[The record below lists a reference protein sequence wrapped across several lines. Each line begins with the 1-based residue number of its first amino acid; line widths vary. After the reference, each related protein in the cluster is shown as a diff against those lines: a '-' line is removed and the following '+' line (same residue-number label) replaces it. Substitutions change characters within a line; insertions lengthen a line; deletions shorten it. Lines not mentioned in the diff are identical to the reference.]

1 MVNRRVP
8 ANRGLTHPRCCGSGH
23 AQPIRGRK
31 RRPPFY
37 AREKSRLEKTHWPLI
52 IKNNPM
58 NRYQRPFRIHRY
70 RLLTCRPRKAAG
82 TMKRTSLHTPEYAAL
97 VALLR
102 DLRLEAGLSQAE
114 TAEKVDRPQTWL
126 SALEV
131 GGRGL
136 DILHVRELVAVYGL
150 DFPDFA
156 TRLEATIK
164 AQPYR
169 PPRRRRADAKSPA
182 VQIAVGIPTQ
192 PPAKPLPVAVAKPVA
207 EKPDAKAPAKT
218 RAKPAAK
225 RATTSKKKPGRKP
238 SR

>member
-1 MVNRRVP
+1 
-8 ANRGLTHPRCCGSGH
+8 
-23 AQPIRGRK
+23 
-31 RRPPFY
+31 
-37 AREKSRLEKTHWPLI
+37 
-52 IKNNPM
+52 M
-58 NRYQRPFRIHRY
+58 NRYQRSFRIHRY

-82 TMKRTSLHTPEYAAL
+82 IMKRTSIHTPEYAAL

-114 TAEKVDRPQTWL
+114 AAVKVDRPQTWL

-156 TRLEATIK
+156 ERLEATIK

-182 VQIAVGIPTQ
+182 VPTAAPIQ
-192 PPAKPLPVAVAKPVA
+192 PPAKPLTVAVTKPVA
-207 EKPDAKAPAKT
+207 EKPAKVPAKT
-218 RAKPAAK
+218 PRKPASKQA
-225 RATTSKKKPGRKP
+225 ATSTKKPGRKP

>member
-1 MVNRRVP
+1 MH
-8 ANRGLTHPRCCGSGH
+8 GK
-23 AQPIRGRK
+23 GR
-31 RRPPFY
+31 F
-37 AREKSRLEKTHWPLI
+37 EKAHLPLATKT
-52 IKNNPM
+52 NPM
-58 NRYQRPFRIHRY
+58 NRYLRPFRIHRY

-169 PPRRRRADAKSPA
+169 PPRRRRADAKAPA
-182 VQIAVGIPTQ
+182 VPTAAVGTPTHPPTKPIPVTGVK
-192 PPAKPLPVAVAKPVA
+192 PVMEKTAKLPAKTSRKPVA
-207 EKPDAKAPAKT
+207 KQAAT
-218 RAKPAAK
+218 R
-225 RATTSKKKPGRKP
+225 TKKPGRKP

>member
-1 MVNRRVP
+1 
-8 ANRGLTHPRCCGSGH
+8 
-23 AQPIRGRK
+23 
-31 RRPPFY
+31 
-37 AREKSRLEKTHWPLI
+37 
-52 IKNNPM
+52 
-58 NRYQRPFRIHRY
+58 
-70 RLLTCRPRKAAG
+70 
-82 TMKRTSLHTPEYAAL
+82 MKRTSLHTPEYAAL

-114 TAEKVDRPQTWL
+114 AAVKVDRPQTWL

-156 TRLEATIK
+156 ERLEATIK

-169 PPRRRRADAKSPA
+169 PPRRRRADAKAP
-182 VQIAVGIPTQ
+182 GIQTVAALLTQ
-192 PPAKPLPVAVAKPVA
+192 PLAKPLSVAVAKPA
-207 EKPDAKAPAKT
+207 AGKPSAKT
-218 RAKPAAK
+218 SARPGRKPAAK
-225 RATTSKKKPGRKP
+225 QAATPTKKPGRKP

>member
-1 MVNRRVP
+1 M
-8 ANRGLTHPRCCGSGH
+8 
-23 AQPIRGRK
+23 
-31 RRPPFY
+31 
-37 AREKSRLEKTHWPLI
+37 
-52 IKNNPM
+52 
-58 NRYQRPFRIHRY
+58 
-70 RLLTCRPRKAAG
+70 AAG

-156 TRLEATIK
+156 MRLEATIK

-169 PPRRRRADAKSPA
+169 PPRRRRADAKAPA
-182 VQIAVGIPTQ
+182 VPAVAPTQ
-192 PPAKPLPVAVAKPVA
+192 LPAKSIPVAVAKPVA
-207 EKPDAKAPAKT
+207 AKPDAKASAKT
-218 RAKPAAK
+218 RAKPATKQA
-225 RATTSKKKPGRKP
+225 ATPTKKPGRKP